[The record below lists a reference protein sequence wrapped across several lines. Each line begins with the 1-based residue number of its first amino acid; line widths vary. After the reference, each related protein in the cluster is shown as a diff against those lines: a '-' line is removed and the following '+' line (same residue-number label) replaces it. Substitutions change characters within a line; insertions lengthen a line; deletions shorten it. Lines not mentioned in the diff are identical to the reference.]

1 VRKILSAAVFILAL
15 PGVLSAATRE
25 DLVVTTA
32 WLAEHLNDPRLV
44 LLQVGQRQSYDAGHI
59 PGARYVDVMDFA
71 PEADGLAMQMPSA
84 EGLHERLVA
93 LGISSDS
100 RVVVYFTRNGVPTAT
115 RLILTLDYAGLDD
128 VRLLDGGFAAWQNEE
143 RPITRDVPVLKPGNL
158 PPLKRRPV
166 IASAERIQAASMGEG
181 VVVIDARAPVFYDGT
196 QQGSDDPPKRGHI
209 PGARSVPYSSP
220 YTPAGTLK
228 PADELKKLFGDAGVK
243 PGDTVIA
250 YCHIGL
256 QATATLFAARTLGHT
271 VLLYDGSFEDWSR
284 RGLPVEVP
292 PGK

>member
-1 VRKILSAAVFILAL
+1 MRKILSAAVFLLAL

-25 DLVVTTA
+25 TLLVTTA
-32 WLAEHLNDPRLV
+32 WLAQHVNDPRLV
-44 LLQVGQRQSYDAGHI
+44 LLQVGQRQSYDVGHI
-59 PGARYVDVMDFA
+59 PGARYVDVMDLA

-84 EGLHERLVA
+84 ERLHERLVA

-143 RPITRDVPVLKPGNL
+143 RPITKDVPVVKPGTL
-158 PPLKRRPV
+158 PALKLRPV
-166 IASAERIQAASMGEG
+166 IATAERVQAAATGER

-220 YTPAGTLK
+220 YTLAGTLK
-228 PADELKKLFGDAGVK
+228 PADELKKLFADAGVK